1 MRIKKD
7 AKALGEDPDAD
18 YLLQFIHEFDT
29 AAYHIIIASVSN
41 RTVLQEM
48 ERKFGEKT
56 EGRKAY
62 EHICGL
68 WALGADYADE
78 RFTAKDD

>member
-1 MRIKKD
+1 M
-7 AKALGEDPDAD
+7 L
-18 YLLQFIHEFDT
+18 FIHEFDT
-29 AAYHIIIASVSN
+29 AVYHIIIASVSN

-62 EHICGL
+62 EHICGPWEL
-68 WALGADYADE
+68 NDDDADE
-78 RFTAKDD
+78 RFIGKDQERKDLVNAGPHSRGPMNT